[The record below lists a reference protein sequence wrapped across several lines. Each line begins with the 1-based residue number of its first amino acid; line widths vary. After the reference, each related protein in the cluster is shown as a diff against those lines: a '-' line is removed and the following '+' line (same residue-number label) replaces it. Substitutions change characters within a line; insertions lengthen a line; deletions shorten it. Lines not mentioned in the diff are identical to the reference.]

1 MVCRKKGVEMNSIK
15 EAKMLQQVMTKPG
28 EISFREIDIP
38 KPQKGEVL
46 IRMLRIGVCGS
57 DIHVYHGKHP
67 YTKYPVTQGHEV
79 AGEIAEIGPEVS
91 KFKIGDLVT
100 IQPQIVCGS
109 CYPCTHG
116 RYNICDNLK
125 VMGFQATGM
134 ASEYFKCEENK
145 VLKLPKGMD
154 ADQGAMVE
162 PAAVAS
168 HAVGMAGDVKDKK
181 VLVLGA
187 GPVGNLVAQTCKALG
202 ASSAMIADL
211 SHYRLEIA
219 KEVGI
224 DFIID
229 PSNENVSEEIIK
241 AFGPDKADVIL
252 ECVGAQ
258 QTIDLAIEIARKGT
272 RIVIVGVFGEKPR
285 VDLGL
290 VQDRELQLVGTAM
303 YQTRDYE
310 QAISLIANGKIQLKP
325 LMSSHFPFTKY
336 LDAYKFIDMHKD
348 NIMKIFIDIDRKE

>member
-1 MVCRKKGVEMNSIK
+1 
-15 EAKMLQQVMTKPG
+15 MLQQVMTKPG

-38 KPQKGEVL
+38 KAEKGEVL
-46 IRMLRIGVCGS
+46 VRMLRIGVCGS

-67 YTKYPVTQGHEV
+67 YTKYPVTQGHEA
-79 AGEIAEIGPEVS
+79 AGEIAKIGPGVTG
-91 KFKIGDLVT
+91 FKIGDLVT

-134 ASEYFKCEENK
+134 ASEYFKCEASK
-145 VLKLPKGMD
+145 VLKLAAGMD

-162 PAAVAS
+162 PAAVAN

-187 GPVGNLVAQTCKALG
+187 GPVGNLVAQTSKALG
-202 ASSAMIADL
+202 AASTMIADL

-219 KEVGI
+219 QKVGI
-224 DFIID
+224 NFIVD
-229 PSNENVSEEIIK
+229 PSSENLSQETIK
-241 AFGPDKADVIL
+241 AFGPDKADIIL

-258 QTIDLAIEIARKGT
+258 ATIDLAIETARKGT

-303 YQTRDYE
+303 YQTCDYE
-310 QAISLIANGKIQLKP
+310 QAMSLIAKGKVQLKP
-325 LMSSHFPFTKY
+325 LMSDHFPFTKY
-336 LDAYKFIDMHKD
+336 LDAYKFIDEHKD
-348 NIMKIFIDIDRKE
+348 KVMKVFIDIDKKE